1 MAQKSGFFNA
11 LLQAG
16 VYDRQY
22 NADDYCDNLAVIISD
37 GVLRDENNGLKVT
50 ASGLN
55 LTVNAG
61 RAWIKGHYYKN
72 DSAYTLPAVVPPTG
86 GSRIDR
92 VVLRFDK
99 TISVRN
105 ISIKYVQGTAAT
117 SPVAP
122 ALTRTDTIYDLCLA
136 EITVAAGAT
145 SVGVSDTRSVK
156 ALCGWVYSVVGDNS
170 FFENFDEEFES
181 WFTEV
186 RDTLASVTLFKQ
198 YKWETELGSATDTVQ
213 FNIPQYD
220 ADTCFFDVY
229 VNGVLTD
236 DYTASGTDGNILTF
250 GTTLTAGTEV
260 TVCAYKSIDGTGIMT
275 VADEITELQNQYAT
289 LDGVTKFVYNCTGL
303 DDNISLSQ
311 IAQAFHSGLMPSDP
325 TEAAGDFLTALG
337 GVTYLGGLATD
348 AKITIEVVGT
358 LGATTPVAG
367 SGTSGSKYRYF
378 ALGQTSR
385 MTKHLIFDFAKCD
398 KIEVECAAN
407 TENYIFYGSDLD
419 LRNVACKATG
429 SGTNCAI
436 QMIGKGEAGRV
447 NCEDCS
453 FEVIAN
459 KKAVIA
465 THGTFVNCYGMTK
478 SNASDSMCFVPD
490 TTSLIRIIGGTYLAY
505 ALAAY
510 MTAAVFY
517 IYAASANAV
526 IMAHNVNCPTVS
538 NGNYWQQYLSVGYGG
553 HTVIDSV
560 TSLLSSIG
568 DNKVITNQIQ
578 VSKEW

>member
-61 RAWIKGHYYKN
+61 RAWIKGHYYHN
-72 DSAYTLPAVVPPTG
+72 DTACSLPAVVPPTG

-92 VVLRFDK
+92 VILRFNK
-99 TISVRN
+99 SISVRS
-105 ISIKYVQGTAAT
+105 ISLQYLQGTAGT

-122 ALTRTDTIYDLCLA
+122 SLTRTGEIYDICLA
-136 EITVAAGAT
+136 KISVSAGDSSVAVT
-145 SVGVSDTRSVK
+145 DTRGDK

-170 FFENFDEEFES
+170 FFENYDEEFEA
-181 WFTEV
+181 WFAEV

-198 YKWETELGSATDTVQ
+198 YKWEDTLETATNTVQ

-220 ADTCFFDVY
+220 PEVCFFDVF
-229 VNGVLTD
+229 VNGVLSL

-250 GTTLTAGTEV
+250 GTTLVAGTEV
-260 TVCAYKSIDGTGIMT
+260 TVCAYKSIDGTGIMS
-275 VADEITELQNQYAT
+275 VADEITELQNQFAT

-303 DDNISLSQ
+303 NDNISLSQ
-311 IAQAFHSGLMPSDP
+311 IAEAFDDGEMPLSL
-325 TEAAGDFLTALG
+325 TEAAEDFLTALG
-337 GVTYLGGLATD
+337 GNTYLSGLATD
-348 AKITIEVVGT
+348 AKVTIEVVGT
-358 LGATTPVAG
+358 CGATTPVG
-367 SGTSGSKYRYF
+367 GNGTSSSKYRYF
-378 ALGQTSR
+378 ELGQASL
-385 MTKHLIFDFAKCD
+385 MSKHLIFDFAKCD

-407 TENYIFYGSDLD
+407 TENIIFYGSDLD
-419 LRNVACKATG
+419 LRNLSCKATG
-429 SGTNCAI
+429 AGTDCAI
-436 QMIGKGEAGRV
+436 QMIGKGTAGRV

-453 FEVIAN
+453 FEVICN
-459 KKAVIA
+459 KKAAIA
-465 THGTFVNCYGMTK
+465 THGTFINCYGMTK

-505 ALAAY
+505 AAAAY

-538 NGNYWQQYLSVGYGG
+538 NGNYWQQYLSCGYGG
-553 HTVIDSV
+553 HTIINGV
-560 TSLLSSIG
+560 TSTLPSTG
-568 DNKVITNQIQ
+568 GNNTITNQIQ

>member
-1 MAQKSGFFNA
+1 MGQKSGFFNA

-61 RAWIKGHYYKN
+61 RAWIKGHYYHN
-72 DSAYTLPAVVPPTG
+72 DTAYTLPAVVPPTG

-92 VVLRFDK
+92 VVLRLD
-99 TISVRN
+99 TNISVR
-105 ISIKYVQGTAAT
+105 SLTLQYKQGAAGT

-122 ALTRTDTIYDLCLA
+122 TLTRTNTVYEICLA
-136 EITVAAGAT
+136 EISVSAGDFSAAVT
-145 SVGVSDTRSVK
+145 DTRGNK
-156 ALCGWVYSVVGDNS
+156 NLCGWVYSVSGDNS
-170 FFENFDEEFES
+170 FFENYDEEFEE
-181 WFTEV
+181 WFAEV

-198 YKWETELGSATDTVQ
+198 YKWETELGSETDTVQ

-250 GTTLTAGTEV
+250 GTTLIAGTEV

-275 VADEITELQNQYAT
+275 VADEITELQNQFAT
-289 LDGVTKFVYNCTGL
+289 LNGVTKFVYNCTGL

-311 IAQAFHSGLMPSDP
+311 IAQALHSGSMPADS

-337 GVTYLGGLATD
+337 GNAYLSGLADD

-358 LGATTPVAG
+358 CGATTPFAG
-367 SGTSGSKYRYF
+367 SGTSSSKYRYF

-385 MTKHLIFDFAKCD
+385 MSKHLIFDFAKCD

-407 TENYIFYGSDLD
+407 TENIIFYGSDLD
-419 LRNVACKATG
+419 IRNCSCKATG
-429 SGTNCAI
+429 SGTDCAI
-436 QMIGKGEAGRV
+436 QMIGKGTAGRV

-453 FEVIAN
+453 FEVICN

-465 THGTFVNCYGMTK
+465 THGTFVNCYGMT
-478 SNASDSMCFVPD
+478 ASFAADSTVFAPD
-490 TTSLIRIIGGTYLAY
+490 TTSLIRVIGGTYLAY
-505 ALAAY
+505 AHGGYL
-510 MTAAVFY
+510 TAAVFY
-517 IYAASANAV
+517 TYAASANAV
-526 IMAHNVNCPTVS
+526 VMASDINCPIIS
-538 NGNYWQQYLSVGYGG
+538 NENYYQQYLSCGYGG
-553 HTVIDSV
+553 HTVINGV
-560 TSLLSSIG
+560 TSTLSSTG
-568 DNKVITNQIQ
+568 NYNTITNQIQ

>member
-37 GVLRDENNGLKVT
+37 GVLRDENNGLKVI

-55 LTVNAG
+55 LSVNAG
-61 RAWIKGHYYKN
+61 RAWIKGHYYHN
-72 DSAYTLPAVVPPTG
+72 DTAYSLPAVVPPTG

-92 VVLRFDK
+92 VILRFNK
-99 TISVRN
+99 SISVRS
-105 ISIKYVQGTAAT
+105 ISLQYLQGTAGT

-122 ALTRTDTIYDLCLA
+122 ALTRTSEIYDICLA
-136 EITVAAGAT
+136 EISVSAGDSSAAVT
-145 SVGVSDTRSVK
+145 DTRGDK
-156 ALCGWVYSVVGDNS
+156 NLCGWVYSVSGDNS
-170 FFENFDEEFES
+170 FFENFDEEFEE

-198 YKWETELGSATDTVQ
+198 YKWEDTLETATNTVQ

-220 ADTCFFDVY
+220 PEVCFFDVF
-229 VNGVLTD
+229 VNGVLSL
-236 DYTASGTDGNILTF
+236 DYTASGQDGNILTF
-250 GTTLTAGTEV
+250 GTTLVAGTEV

-275 VADEITELQNQYAT
+275 VADEITELQNQFAT
-289 LDGVTKFVYNCTGL
+289 LDGVSKFTYNCTGL
-303 DDNISLSQ
+303 NDNIALSQ
-311 IAQAFHSGLMPSDP
+311 ISEAFYEQDMGVARNAS
-325 TEAAGDFLTALG
+325 ARAFLRALG
-337 GVTYLGGLATD
+337 GNSYLRNLPLD

-407 TENYIFYGSDLD
+407 TENIIFYGSDLD
-419 LRNVACKATG
+419 LRNLSCKATG
-429 SGTNCAI
+429 SGTDCAI
-436 QMIGKGEAGRV
+436 QMIGKGTAGRV

-453 FEVIAN
+453 FEVICN
-459 KKAVIA
+459 MKAVIA
-465 THGTFVNCYGMTK
+465 THGTFLNCYGWTA
-478 SNASDSMCFVPD
+478 SAASDSMVFVPD
-490 TTSLIRIIGGTYLAY
+490 TTSLIRVIGGTYIAHAFAGY
-505 ALAAY
+505 R
-510 MTAAVFY
+510 TAAVFY
-517 IYAASANAV
+517 TYAASANAV
-526 IMAHNVNCPTVS
+526 VMAQNINCPIKS
-538 NGNYWQQYLSVGYGG
+538 YSSHWQQYVSVAYGG
-553 HTVIDSV
+553 HTVINGL
-560 TSLLSSIG
+560 TSTLPSTGNNNS
-568 DNKVITNQIQ
+568 ITNQIE
-578 VSKEW
+578 VSKDW